1 MHTAAFYASAEFAAK
16 KQEASHFL
24 NDLKPYMDGRNV
36 TLENMVWI
44 IANDS

>member
-16 KQEASHFL
+16 KQEASQFL

-44 IANDS
+44 IAEDS